1 MHDAWKWN
9 WLFTHY
15 IYACADINKYV
26 QFKIR
31 IIQYDLN
38 NLDIR
43 RYIRIVQVRGV
54 FFLICLD
61 VTKFPLVMRVSYCS
75 KLFHIIHSYL
85 FTSIQIAPAQPM
97 QKQWTFSLKKHFTIF
112 LKPKKD
118 INKNQKLHDKS
129 RCSICYLD
137 KHGILLS

>member
-1 MHDAWKWN
+1 MYFIWYMVLYLDRWDARCLKMK
-9 WLFTHY
+9 LI
-15 IYACADINKYV
+15 IYALYASAYINTYV

-31 IIQYDLN
+31 TIKYDLN

-75 KLFHIIHSYL
+75 KSYSTSFIHIFFTTYKLRQINQCKNNEHFHWKNTL
-85 FTSIQIAPAQPM
+85 LNFFNLTRLK
-97 QKQWTFSLKKHFTIF
+97 QKSKTAW
-112 LKPKKD
+112 
-118 INKNQKLHDKS
+118 
-129 RCSICYLD
+129 
-137 KHGILLS
+137 